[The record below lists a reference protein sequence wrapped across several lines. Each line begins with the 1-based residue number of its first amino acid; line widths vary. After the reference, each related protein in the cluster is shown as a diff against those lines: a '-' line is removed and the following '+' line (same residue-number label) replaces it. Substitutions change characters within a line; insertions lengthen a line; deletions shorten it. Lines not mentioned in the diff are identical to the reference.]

1 MSFMERHTN
10 FSSHLRMREA
20 ARRIETALYVATLT
34 GLAIGTFA
42 GACVVAWGRR

>member
-1 MSFMERHTN
+1 MMRNSLSWKRVQY
-10 FSSHLRMREA
+10 LRIAEQ
-20 ARRIETALYVATLT
+20 YVAVAVLT